1 MAGSAWTLYPG
12 GGRVP
17 DAAAPDVRARSY
29 VITAHVRLHSATDE
43 GVLLAHGD
51 RHAGYALRVAAGRLV
66 HDYVHAGVRT
76 STRAAEPL
84 PVDRPVDAS
93 VAVRREGAAAA
104 VRLLVD
110 GVEVG
115 SGRIP
120 ALARAR
126 TGYVGLD
133 VGCDRGLTVGD
144 YTGPARFTGDLRRIE
159 IVAEDDQWLDP
170 VAIVA
175 LEASTG

>member
-1 MAGSAWTLYPG
+1 MSHRWTLYPG

-29 VITAHVRLHSATDE
+29 SITAHLRLRDAGDG

-51 RHAGYALRVAAGRLV
+51 RHAGYALRVEGGSLV

-76 STRAAEPL
+76 VTRATRTL
-84 PVDRPVDAS
+84 PFGRPVAAS
-93 VAVRREGAAAA
+93 VVVRRQGPAATVTLLIDGAEA
-104 VRLLVD
+104 
-110 GVEVG
+110 GTG
-115 SGRIP
+115 QIP

-144 YTGPARFTGDLRRIE
+144 YAAPARFSGDLRRVDIE
-159 IVAEDDQWLDP
+159 AADDQWLDP
-170 VAIVA
+170 LAIVE